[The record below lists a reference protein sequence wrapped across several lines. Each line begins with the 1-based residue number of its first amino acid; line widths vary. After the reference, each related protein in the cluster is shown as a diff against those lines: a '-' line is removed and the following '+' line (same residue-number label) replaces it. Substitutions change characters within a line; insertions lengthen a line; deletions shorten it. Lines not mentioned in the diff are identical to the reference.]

1 MYFSFRFIVFHARYE
16 SKRRACFY
24 QGNKLNYIDMRKKEI
39 MNLIAEA
46 EVGKDL
52 RLIPT
57 DKSEELRLRNNIKRA
72 QLFGYK
78 LVFTKLYDNVFY
90 FEKLKEGNKEELIR
104 DSLKNN
110 R

>member
-1 MYFSFRFIVFHARYE
+1 MNLNGGRVFI
-16 SKRRACFY
+16 K
-24 QGNKLNYIDMRKKEI
+24 QQINIDMRKKEI

-90 FEKLKEGNKEELIR
+90 FEKLKEGNKEELLR